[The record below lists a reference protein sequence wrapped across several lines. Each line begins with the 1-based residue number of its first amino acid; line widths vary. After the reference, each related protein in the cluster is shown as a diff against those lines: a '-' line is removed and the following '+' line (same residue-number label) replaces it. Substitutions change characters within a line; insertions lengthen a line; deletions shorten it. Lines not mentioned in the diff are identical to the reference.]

1 MPKFNKTKGFS
12 LKSGNKPAFKQMGS
26 SGSPGKMYGAPG
38 KMYNAP
44 LKAEDGTEETTKEVT
59 EETEEQKKA
68 RLEKENEEKKE
79 PVKPRDSNMAIAG
92 KFAANMLLGGMK
104 ESGMIKDKH
113 SLAINYGPKKGE
125 EAGEALTIGQK
136 MLKDDYE
143 LGDLTKDNT
152 PKYSL
157 GEYKKPSTKIQGS
170 LR

>member
-1 MPKFNKTKGFS
+1 MPKFNKTQGFS
-12 LKSGNKPAFKQMGS
+12 LKSGNKPSFLQMRSTPGS
-26 SGSPGKMYGAPG
+26 SPITNYS
-38 KMYNAP
+38 AP
-44 LKAEDGTEETTKEVT
+44 LKVEEKKEEETP
-59 EETEEQKKA
+59 EETPEEKKA
-68 RLEKENEEKKE
+68 RLENEKNGEKEKKEE

-104 ESGMIKDKH
+104 ESGMIKDDH

-125 EAGEALTIGQK
+125 EEADALTISQK
-136 MLKDDYE
+136 MLKDDYK
-143 LGDLTKDNT
+143 LGDLTKDKT